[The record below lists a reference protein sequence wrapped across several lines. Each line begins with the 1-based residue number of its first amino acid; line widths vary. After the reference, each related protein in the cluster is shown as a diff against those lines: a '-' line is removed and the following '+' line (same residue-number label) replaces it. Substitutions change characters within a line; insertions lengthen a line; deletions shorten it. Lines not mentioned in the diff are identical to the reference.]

1 MFYLKRLKILYCT
14 TKKVAKT
21 LKSWNAPVAP
31 LNPLQKKTTNQ
42 PTNQTQSSLR
52 TLIQKEVL
60 HLVIHCEDVRSFQDK
75 FM

>member
-1 MFYLKRLKILYCT
+1 M
-14 TKKVAKT
+14 
-21 LKSWNAPVAP
+21 PVAP